1 MTEVLQSS
9 PSHFPSFSSST
20 STPHVLTNSNVSTVE
35 DIITQES
42 DQEEEDRQ
50 EEAERKERDREGEG
64 DQLSLLTLLVAAFR
78 KSLIGCSLSGSKELC
93 SMEIGL
99 PTNVRHVAH
108 VTFDRFHG
116 FLGLPVEFE
125 PEVPRRAPSARQ
137 VYQCTFF
144 FLFKIIIEI
153 LIWFCRINFLGF
165 GYFGYCRCFLEILFL
180 SANFISLAK
189 ISFLCSASV
198 FGVSTESMQLSL
210 DSRGNSV
217 PTILLLMQSHLYARG
232 GLQAEGIFR
241 INAENSQEEYVREQL
256 NRGVIPDGIDVHCLA
271 GLIKAWFRE
280 LPSGVLDSLPPEQ
293 VMQAE
298 SEEECARLVRL
309 LPPTEAA
316 LLDWA
321 INLMADVVQ
330 VEHLNKMNARNVA
343 MVFAPN
349 MTQMSDPLT
358 ALMYAVQV
366 MNFLKTLIIRTL
378 KGREDSMV
386 DSAPVSRLEPSDK
399 NGQQSSSQLL
409 KDASEEVKNESKGEK
424 AFVGQEPA
432 LESPTHSAEENLTTE
447 SGPQS
452 FLTSIENICA
462 GNRSLADNCPC
473 TLVSQVNCLANGS
486 LRSTCGKS
494 RSDQSG
500 ASGLRKGAKKAN
512 EQAVGNVT
520 GAVQKNKG
528 TRIVGL
534 INTRAELFEAWR

>member
-20 STPHVLTNSNVSTVE
+20 STPHSLTNSNVSTVE
-35 DIITQES
+35 NIIA
-42 DQEEEDRQ
+42 QEEE
-50 EEAERKERDREGEG
+50 EEEERKER
-64 DQLSLLTLLVAAFR
+64 DQLSLLTLLVDAFR
-78 KSLIGCSLSGSKELC
+78 KSLIGCSLSASKELC

-125 PEVPRRAPSARQ
+125 PEVPRRAPSA
-137 VYQCTFF
+137 
-144 FLFKIIIEI
+144 
-153 LIWFCRINFLGF
+153 
-165 GYFGYCRCFLEILFL
+165 
-180 SANFISLAK
+180 
-189 ISFLCSASV
+189 SASV

-280 LPSGVLDSLPPEQ
+280 LPSGVLDSLPPEE
-293 VMQAE
+293 VMEAQ

-358 ALMYAVQV
+358 ALMFAVQV
-366 MNFLKTLIIRTL
+366 MNLLKMLIIRTL
-378 KGREDSMV
+378 KEREDSMI
-386 DSAPVSRLEPSDK
+386 DSNSGSRLEPSDK
-399 NGQQSSSQLL
+399 NGQQQSSWQLL
-409 KDASEEVKNESKGEK
+409 EDANEEVKNESEGEK
-424 AFVGQEPA
+424 AFVAEEPA
-432 LESPTHSAEENLTTE
+432 VESPTHSAKQNLTTE
-447 SGPQS
+447 SSSQGL
-452 FLTSIENICA
+452 LTSIENICA
-462 GNRSLADNCPC
+462 GNRSLLDNCPC
-473 TLVSQVNCLANGS
+473 TLVSQVNSLANG
-486 LRSTCGKS
+486 LRSTSGKS
-494 RSDQSG
+494 RTDQSSLKRG
-500 ASGLRKGAKKAN
+500 TKKAS
-512 EQAVGNVT
+512 EQSIGNAG

-528 TRIVGL
+528 TRIAGL